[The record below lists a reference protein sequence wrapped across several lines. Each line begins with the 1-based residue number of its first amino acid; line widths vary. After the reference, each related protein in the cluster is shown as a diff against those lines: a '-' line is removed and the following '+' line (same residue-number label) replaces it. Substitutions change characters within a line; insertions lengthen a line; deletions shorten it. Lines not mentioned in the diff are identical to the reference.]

1 MERIE
6 RVLNNY
12 WIGYYIV
19 FAACAGVYLYR
30 HNWGLSQWDNV
41 GLLSD
46 IFGASAGIALLVVIS
61 VEVLGRM
68 VLLIPKTVRA
78 ILEKGRAEGEAK
90 GEARGRAEGRAEGEA
105 AGKAL
110 GREAQSRRVN
120 EAYARF
126 GIEVDGVR
134 VLPDTPEVNEFL
146 QGTSQE
152 NSTDSE

>member
-19 FAACAGVYLYR
+19 FAVCAGVYLYR

-78 ILEKGRAEGEAK
+78 ILE
-90 GEARGRAEGRAEGEA
+90 RGKAEGRAEGKVEE
-105 AGKAL
+105 
-110 GREAQSRRVN
+110 REAQSQRVN
-120 EAYARF
+120 EVYERF
-126 GIEVDGVR
+126 GIDVDGTR
-134 VLPDTPEVNEFL
+134 VLPDTPEVKEFL
-146 QGTSQE
+146 RGDSPE
-152 NSTDSE
+152 KPTDSK

>member
-78 ILEKGRAEGEAK
+78 ILEKGK
-90 GEARGRAEGRAEGEA
+90 AEGRAEGKVEE
-105 AGKAL
+105 
-110 GREAQSRRVN
+110 REAQSQRVN
-120 EAYARF
+120 EAYERF
-126 GIEVDGVR
+126 GIEVDGVQA
-134 VLPDTPEVNEFL
+134 LPNTPEVKEFL
-146 QGTSQE
+146 RGDSDE
-152 NSTDSE
+152 KSTDSK

>member
-30 HNWGLSQWDNV
+30 HNWTPSQWDNV
-41 GLLSD
+41 SLLSD

-78 ILEKGRAEGEAK
+78 ILEKGRAEG
-90 GEARGRAEGRAEGEA
+90 
-105 AGKAL
+105 
-110 GREAQSRRVN
+110 REAQSRRVN
-120 EAYARF
+120 EAYERF
-126 GIEVDGVR
+126 GVEVDGVQA
-134 VLPDTPEVNEFL
+134 LPNTPEVKEFL
-146 QGTSQE
+146 RGDSDE
-152 NSTDSE
+152 KSTDSK

>member
-41 GLLSD
+41 SLLSD
-46 IFGASAGIALLVVIS
+46 IFGASAGVALLVVIS

-78 ILEKGRAEGEAK
+78 ILER
-90 GEARGRAEGRAEGEA
+90 
-105 AGKAL
+105 GKAE

-120 EAYARF
+120 EAYERF
-126 GIEVDGVR
+126 GVEVDGVQA
-134 VLPDTPEVNEFL
+134 LPNTPEVKEFL
-146 QGTSQE
+146 RGDSDE
-152 NSTDSE
+152 KSTDSK

>member
-78 ILEKGRAEGEAK
+78 ILEKGRAEGKVE
-90 GEARGRAEGRAEGEA
+90 E
-105 AGKAL
+105 
-110 GREAQSRRVN
+110 REAQSQRVN

-126 GIEVDGVR
+126 GIEVDGTR
-134 VLPDTPEVNEFL
+134 VLPDTPEVKEFL
-146 QGTSQE
+146 RGDSPE
-152 NSTDSE
+152 KPTDSK

>member
-78 ILEKGRAEGEAK
+78 ILEKGK
-90 GEARGRAEGRAEGEA
+90 AEGRAEGKVEE
-105 AGKAL
+105 
-110 GREAQSRRVN
+110 REAQSQRVN

-126 GIEVDGVR
+126 GIEVDGTR
-134 VLPDTPEVNEFL
+134 VLPDTPEVKEFL
-146 QGTSQE
+146 RGDSPE
-152 NSTDSE
+152 KPTDSK

>member
-78 ILEKGRAEGEAK
+78 ILE
-90 GEARGRAEGRAEGEA
+90 RGKAEGRAEGKVEE
-105 AGKAL
+105 
-110 GREAQSRRVN
+110 REAQSQRVN
-120 EAYARF
+120 EAYERF
-126 GIEVDGVR
+126 GIEVDGVQA
-134 VLPDTPEVNEFL
+134 LPNTPEVKEFL
-146 QGTSQE
+146 RGDSDE
-152 NSTDSE
+152 KSTDSK